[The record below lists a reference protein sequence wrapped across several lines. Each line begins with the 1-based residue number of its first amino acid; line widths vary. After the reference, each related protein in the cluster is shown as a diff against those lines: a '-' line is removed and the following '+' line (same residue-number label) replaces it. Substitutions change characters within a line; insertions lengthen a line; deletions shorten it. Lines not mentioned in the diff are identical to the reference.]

1 MIDRAELAEQLDE
14 ALAEVS
20 AGASVI
26 VMEGNRTLAQIV
38 PAQAESGTIAR
49 QAEIMAAAHREI
61 RNLPRIEGGPW
72 RRADLYE
79 R

>member
-1 MIDRAELAEQLDE
+1 MIDRTELADQLDD
-14 ALAEVS
+14 ALEEVS

-26 VMEGNRTLAQIV
+26 VMEGGRTLAQIV
-38 PAQAESGTIAR
+38 PAQAESETIAK
-49 QAEIMAAAHREI
+49 QAEIMAAAHEEI